1 VRSRGR
7 ILTARHADFGIPFV
21 PISGT
26 RIHFSSVIARAEY
39 YIAPV
44 KEGKVR
50 ALGMTT
56 ANRSEWLPDVPSIA
70 ESLPG
75 YDVSSWYGICG
86 PVGLDKAIQKKIETD
101 VLELLTQPKLKQR
114 LTDMGVIVE
123 PLASAAFTEFFRA
136 ATARWAKLAREA
148 GIEPQ

>member
-1 VRSRGR
+1 MGTTRRLPPWASSTSRATCVEV
-7 ILTARHADFGIPFV
+7 IDLPETTTSIARH
-21 PISGT
+21 
-26 RIHFSSVIARAEY
+26 
-39 YIAPV
+39 
-44 KEGKVR
+44 
-50 ALGMTT
+50 
-56 ANRSEWLPDVPSIA
+56 PSIA

-101 VLELLTQPKLKQR
+101 VLNLLTQPKLKQR

-123 PLASAAFTEFFRA
+123 PLDSAAFTEFFRA
-136 ATARWAKLAREA
+136 ETARWAKVAREA